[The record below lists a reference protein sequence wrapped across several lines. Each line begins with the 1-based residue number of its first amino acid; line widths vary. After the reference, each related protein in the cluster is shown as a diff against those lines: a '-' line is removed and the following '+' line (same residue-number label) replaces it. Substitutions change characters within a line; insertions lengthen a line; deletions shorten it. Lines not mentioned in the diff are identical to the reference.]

1 VKPTPHEL
9 DAMQAQPHP
18 LLLQLEAHARKDGV
32 PVVSRQTGR
41 LLSLLVTAMQASRIL
56 EIGTGY
62 GYATLWMALAQP
74 RMGKIWTIDPS
85 AARTDIA
92 RSYFSRAEEDD
103 YIEVFNTPA
112 LELLENFPHRNLDIA
127 FISTHETN
135 DERYLELVLP
145 TLKLSGLVMFH
156 HAAAAQREFRE
167 TFLARPDL
175 DAMILALDDD
185 AIAIG
190 ARRQ

>member
-1 VKPTPHEL
+1 MRSR
-9 DAMQAQPHP
+9 AW
-18 LLLQLEAHARKDGV
+18 AR
-32 PVVSRQTGR
+32 SGR
-41 LLSLLVTAMQASRIL
+41 SI
-56 EIGTGY
+56 
-62 GYATLWMALAQP
+62 
-74 RMGKIWTIDPS
+74 PS